1 VKILGNAMAGGSLS
15 TPGIPAPTT
24 PLHRPGRDALSL
36 HRDAPPRPAVVTVAQ
51 PTTRD
56 IRAWAIANGYR
67 IATRGAIPAA
77 VKAAYT
83 NIHRAQDGP

>member
-36 HRDAPPRPAVVTVAQ
+36 HRDRPHTPPPPTVAQ

-67 IATRGAIPAA
+67 IATRGAIPAGIKQA
-77 VKAAYT
+77 YSNQHAKAA
-83 NIHRAQDGP
+83 P